1 MLLFIQ
7 GSFHYAFLRAGPCT
21 PAPLSSHSLS
31 HRQPGPVRQPRRRAT
46 AETEACRGRATVGR
60 DAVGTLPA
68 GWSQAPCGPRTTWR
82 LRCRTPPPLSAVP
95 RRPLERSHRPLAD
108 FLLPRASFI
117 SPVQARAPHTLPPP
131 PRHLPRQLSTIGA
144 PPPRR
149 TPSERHRRP
158 LPSGEHRLSCS
169 VSLIGHRL
177 LTPLVSLEL
186 QDLSTLVDDHQ
197 SYLAAIERR
206 RPTLFAPPHHRR
218 TVSVRPCPVLL
229 ARHLP
234 CVTLEISG
242 NILPPLSHRQNIGE
256 RATTPSRAW

>member
-1 MLLFIQ
+1 MHARASLF
-7 GSFHYAFLRAGPCT
+7 SL
-21 PAPLSSHSLS
+21 PLSPTAGARASATSACHC
-31 HRQPGPVRQPRRRAT
+31 RNRGVPRPGHGWS
-46 AETEACRGRATVGR
+46 GRGR
-60 DAVGTLPA
+60 DAARRLEPGPMRPPHHMASPLPD
-68 GWSQAPCGPRTTWR
+68 
-82 LRCRTPPPLSAVP
+82 PPPLSAVP

-158 LPSGEHRLSCS
+158 LPSGERRLSCS

-206 RPTLFAPPHHRR
+206 RPTPFAPPHRRR

-234 CVTLEISG
+234 CGTLEISG
-242 NILPPLSHRQNIGE
+242 NILPPLSHRQAIGE